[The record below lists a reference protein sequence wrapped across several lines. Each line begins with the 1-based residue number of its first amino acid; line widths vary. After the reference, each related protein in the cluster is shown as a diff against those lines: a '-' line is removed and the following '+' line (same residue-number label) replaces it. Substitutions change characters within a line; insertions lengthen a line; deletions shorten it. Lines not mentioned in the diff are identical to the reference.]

1 MSENQKKIWV
11 TGASSGIGRA
21 VAEKFAKEGWKVAV
35 SARREEILNEMSK
48 NENIF
53 SFPLDVTNFDNCR
66 DTFDKILKQFGNID
80 ICFLCSGTYDPKKEQ
95 EINIEQNKFVM
106 NVNYFGTLNCV
117 KSVEEYFKKE
127 KKGHI
132 SIVSSI
138 AGYRGLPNSSGYGP
152 SKAAL
157 TNFAESIYFDFKK
170 HNVKVSVVSPGFIK
184 TPLTDKN
191 EFPMPF
197 LRSPEFA
204 ADKVYD
210 GLVKTNAFEIDFPK
224 QLTFTLKFLRILP
237 YKIYLFL
244 VDKLVKR

>member
-1 MSENQKKIWV
+1 MSENQKKIWI
-11 TGASSGIGRA
+11 TGASSGIGKA
-21 VAEKFAKEGWKVAV
+21 AAEKFAREGWKVAV
-35 SARREEILNEMSK
+35 SARRKELLDELAK
-48 NENIF
+48 DQNIT
-53 SFPLDVTNFDNCR
+53 SFPLDVTNR
-66 DTFDKILKQFGNID
+66 DQINKVFKSILNEFGDLD
-80 ICFLCSGTYDPKKEQ
+80 ICLFSSGTYEPKD
-95 EINIEQNKFVM
+95 EQNIDPDKIKNIM
-106 NVNYFGTLNCV
+106 NVNFLGVIDCV
-117 KSVEEYFKKE
+117 KAVEDFFKNKQS
-127 KKGHI
+127 GHI

-157 TNFAESIYFDFKK
+157 TNFSESIYFDFKK
-170 HNVKVSVVSPGFIK
+170 YKVKVSVVSPGFIK

-204 ADKVYD
+204 AEKIYN
-210 GLVKTNAFEIDFPK
+210 GLMNSNSFEIDFPK

-237 YKIYLFL
+237 YRIYLFL

>member
-1 MSENQKKIWV
+1 MINIYYSLLKYKLYMSEKQKKIWI
-11 TGASSGIGRA
+11 TGASSGIGKS
-21 VAEKFAKEGWKVAV
+21 VAEKFANEGWKVAV

-53 SFPLDVTNFDNCR
+53 SFPLDVTNFDNCKS
-66 DTFDKILKQFGNID
+66 TFDKILNQFGNID

-204 ADKVYD
+204 ANKVYD
-210 GLVKTNAFEIDFPK
+210 GLVKTNSFEIP
-224 QLTFTLKFLRILP
+224 
-237 YKIYLFL
+237 IYYYG
-244 VDKLVKR
+244 

>member
-1 MSENQKKIWV
+1 MV
-11 TGASSGIGRA
+11 
-21 VAEKFAKEGWKVAV
+21 
-35 SARREEILNEMSK
+35 
-48 NENIF
+48 
-53 SFPLDVTNFDNCR
+53 D
-66 DTFDKILKQFGNID
+66 
-80 ICFLCSGTYDPKKEQ
+80 
-95 EINIEQNKFVM
+95 
-106 NVNYFGTLNCV
+106 LNCDMGEGFGIY
-117 KSVEEYFKKE
+117 S
-127 KKGHI
+127 
-132 SIVSSI
+132 
-138 AGYRGLPNSSGYGP
+138 
-152 SKAAL
+152 
-157 TNFAESIYFDFKK
+157 FAEDDEIMPFIDAANVACGFHASDPNIMRKTVELAKK